1 MYFIYWAPNTLGNI
15 IYINTHIDLINTSH
29 LWASLSISFDLWSTE
44 VRFGDFSYLFMG
56 IFTAIDQERCE
67 NRKHL
72 ENWNVWHFL
81 TGFLFSPSRKTT
93 ASEKKKEG
101 SNKNHSL
108 YSPPAFPNTTPLY
121 EKNFRNIYSFI
132 LECSKT

>member
-1 MYFIYWAPNTLGNI
+1 MLYFIYWAPNTLGNI

-93 ASEKKKEG
+93 ASEKKKRRAQIKIIP
-101 SNKNHSL
+101 STPHQPSL
-108 YSPPAFPNTTPLY
+108 TPHLFMRKTS
-121 EKNFRNIYSFI
+121 EIYTVLF
-132 LECSKT
+132 